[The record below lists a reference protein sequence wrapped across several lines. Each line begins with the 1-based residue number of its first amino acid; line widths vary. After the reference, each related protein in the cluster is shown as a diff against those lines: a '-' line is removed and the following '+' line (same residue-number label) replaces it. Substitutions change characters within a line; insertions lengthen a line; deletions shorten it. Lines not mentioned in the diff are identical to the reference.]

1 MKMLMLVSDT
11 CGRQLTTWSP
21 AVSRSASRGWPS
33 SPRGTASNSC
43 TVTPLPT
50 IPGRRRRRSGSKRR
64 GAATTPWCCAA
75 AAGASRRDRAI
86 REQHEG
92 RLIADLRKLGAGC
105 GAAGQGRGLRWLLH
119 PQDQPQRSRRGGHLA
134 HRQPVDP
141 HRERLPQHE
150 KPARRTHHLPSGGPA
165 GGHLHRP
172 LCARLSPARRHRRD
186 AAPPR
191 RPYLVGQRPATRS
204 ARTRWPPSCCPPP
217 RAPPCASARPR
228 RRNPNTGTSTDCSAS
243 AIPSCARGRSGP
255 TPDVVTQMSTKPL
268 KRREST

>member
-1 MKMLMLVSDT
+1 MHRHPSPNNPWQKKTLIRVKEARRGDDTLVL
-11 CGRQLTTWSP
+11 C
-21 AVSRSASRGWPS
+21 
-33 SPRGTASNSC
+33 
-43 TVTPLPT
+43 
-50 IPGRRRRRSGSKRR
+50 RSGGRIE
-64 GAATTPWCCAA
+64 T
-75 AAGASRRDRAI
+75 DRAI